1 MATQQSLFPE
11 IDQPEKGL
19 KGTGDRPL
27 AYVELPV
34 HGMSCGKCVARVTSA
49 LLAADG
55 VEKVEVLLGESLAKI
70 HYRAEVTSPG
80 TLSQVIVDAGYRLE
94 PLRQERTAAAE
105 EDRLPPEEDVAGGP
119 EDAPAG
125 TGPAS
130 DPAPAAQTAQ
140 PGEAGDASE
149 TLDEAEIAAMLA
161 RDEQQEFISEVSQLR
176 VRFNVYG
183 MTCAT
188 CVGTV
193 EKKLAAVPG
202 VIDAH
207 VNLANETATVFY
219 DSSVVGEEELFS
231 AVDSAGYK
239 PVAENEAAEVA
250 DAESRRELQW
260 LVFAA
265 ILSVP
270 IMPLMWFQPFGPAT
284 LWANMALATVVQFT
298 AGLTFYRGAW
308 ISMRNMV
315 ANMDVLVALGITA
328 AYGYSVLA
336 ALQLFGLA
344 GEVFFETSAMLITFI
359 RFGKWL
365 EAKAKG
371 QASRAL
377 NELLE
382 LQADRAVVLVDGV
395 EKGVAASQV
404 RVGDTLVIRPGDR
417 IPVDGEVVE
426 GRSAVDESML
436 TGEPVPVAKEPGDPL
451 TGATVNGGGR
461 MLMRATRI
469 GEMTVLASI
478 VRMVEE
484 AQSDKAPIQRMAD
497 RVANVFVP
505 IVVMIAGGTYAAWV
519 FSGADFVFAFRMGV
533 AVLVIACPC
542 ALGLATPT
550 AIMVGSA
557 IGLQS
562 GILIKKASALENI
575 ARLDTLIFDKT
586 GTLTHGDF
594 RVAEVVHAEGVTK
607 DELLRLAAAAAG
619 VSSHPLSRAIAAWAK
634 EKGIA
639 VPEARNGRE
648 VGGQGVSCEIGG
660 EKVLLGSRKLLEE
673 HRVSMRGLVIL
684 SRELEGEG
692 MSIVYLA
699 VGDRNLGIIGLRDK
713 PREGTAEAITL
724 LRHAGIECIMLTGD
738 RREPAEAVAARIGIE
753 TVEAEVMPDQ
763 KQDVVARYQ
772 EQNHLVGMVGD
783 GINDAPALAQADVGI
798 AIGSGTDVAR
808 ETGDIVLV
816 RGDVRDVVRAV
827 RLGRRTLVKV
837 KQNLFWAFIYNVIG
851 IPLAAGV
858 LYPAFGL
865 YLKPEFA
872 GLAMAF
878 SSVSVVTNSLL
889 LRRVRRRL

>member
-11 IDQPEKGL
+11 IDQTEKGL
-19 KGTGDRPL
+19 KEPGDKPL

-34 HGMSCGKCVARVTSA
+34 HGMSCGKCVAKLTSA
-49 LLAADG
+49 LQAAPG
-55 VEKVEVLLGESLAKI
+55 VGKAEVSLEDSLARI
-70 HYRAEVTSPG
+70 HYDDAVTNPDR
-80 TLSQVIVDAGYRLE
+80 LADVVIAAGFRLE
-94 PLRQERTAAAE
+94 PEDVGADVDEQPDAVDEPDPEETAEADLPEEPMPAPEALEEVPAAAE
-105 EDRLPPEEDVAGGP
+105 PEIDE
-119 EDAPAG
+119 
-125 TGPAS
+125 S
-130 DPAPAAQTAQ
+130 D
-140 PGEAGDASE
+140 
-149 TLDEAEIAAMLA
+149 IAAMVA
-161 RDEQQEFISEVSQLR
+161 RDEQDEFIREVSQER
-176 VRFNVYG
+176 IRFNVYG

-193 EKKLAAVPG
+193 EKKLLSLTG
-202 VIDAH
+202 VTDVH

-219 DSSVVGEEELFS
+219 DASLADIDAIFR
-231 AVDSAGYK
+231 AVDEAGYK
-239 PVAENEAAEVA
+239 PVIESEAAAVA
-250 DAESRRELQW
+250 DTESKRELQW

-265 ILSVP
+265 LLSLP

-284 LWANMALATVVQFT
+284 LWANMALATVVQFS
-298 AGLTFYRGAW
+298 AGLAFYRGAW
-308 ISMRNMV
+308 ISIRNMT

-336 ALQLFGLA
+336 ALQLAGLS

-382 LQADRAVVLVDGV
+382 LQPDRAIILVDGA
-395 EKGVAASQV
+395 EQDVAASDVQ
-404 RVGDTLVIRPGDR
+404 VGDTLVIRPGDR

-436 TGEPVPVAKEPGDPL
+436 TGEPVPVAKEPGDAL
-451 TGATVNGGGR
+451 TGATINGGGR
-461 MLMRATRI
+461 LLMRATRI

-484 AQSDKAPIQRMAD
+484 AQADKAPIQRMAD

-505 IVVMIAGGTYAAWV
+505 VVVMVAGCTYAAWI

-562 GILIKKASALENI
+562 GILIKKASALENV

-594 RVAEVVHAEGVTK
+594 RVAEVAHAEGVTK
-607 DELLRLAAAAAG
+607 DELLRLASAAAR
-619 VSSHPLSRAIAAWAK
+619 VSSHPLSRAIVSWAE
-634 EKGIA
+634 EKGINIPTA
-639 VPEARNGRE
+639 SNGKE
-648 VGGQGVSCEIGG
+648 VGGQGVSCDIGG
-660 EKVLLGSRKLLEE
+660 QTVLLGSRKLLEE
-673 HRVSMRGLVIL
+673 NHVSMRGLVIL

-699 VGDRNLGIIGLRDK
+699 VDDRNLGIIGLRDK
-713 PREGTAEAITL
+713 PREGTGEAITL
-724 LRHAGIECIMLTGD
+724 LQHDDLECVMLTGD
-738 RREPAEAVAARIGIE
+738 RREPAEAVANRIGIE
-753 TVEAEVMPDQ
+753 TVEAEVLPDR
-763 KQDVVARYQ
+763 KQDVVAAYQ
-772 EQNHLVGMVGD
+772 EQGRQVGMVGD

-816 RGDVRDVVRAV
+816 KGDVRDVVRAV
-827 RLGRRTLVKV
+827 RLGRRTLVKI
-837 KQNLFWAFIYNVIG
+837 KQNLFWAFVYNVIG

-889 LRRVRRRL
+889 LQRSKNRL

>member
-11 IDQPEKGL
+11 IDQPEKSL
-19 KGTGDRPL
+19 KETGDKPL

-34 HGMSCGKCVARVTSA
+34 HGMSCGKCVATVTDA
-49 LLAADG
+49 LQATDG
-55 VEKVEVLLGESLAKI
+55 VDKVEVSLEEALAKI
-70 HYRAEVTSPG
+70 HYLADKTTPE
-80 TLSQVIVDAGYRLE
+80 LLAAVIVDAGFYLE
-94 PLRQERTAAAE
+94 PEESVAPDEEEVAPEVSSVEKYLEQDAE
-105 EDRLPPEEDVAGGP
+105 IEPEGGVEGEIESGQPQDVIDEEDVA
-119 EDAPAG
+119 A
-125 TGPAS
+125 
-130 DPAPAAQTAQ
+130 
-140 PGEAGDASE
+140 
-149 TLDEAEIAAMLA
+149 LVA
-161 RDEQQEFISEVSQLR
+161 RDEQEEFIREVSQERLR
-176 VRFNVYG
+176 FSVYG

-193 EKKLAAVPG
+193 EKKLTAVSG
-202 VIDAH
+202 VTDVH

-219 DSSVVGEEELFS
+219 DASLTSPAELFK
-231 AVDSAGYK
+231 AVETAGYK
-239 PVAENEAAEVA
+239 PVVESEASEVA
-250 DAESRRELQW
+250 DLDSKRELQW

-265 ILSVP
+265 ILSLP

-284 LWANMALATVVQFT
+284 LWANMTLATVVQFS
-298 AGLTFYRGAW
+298 AGLTFYRGAL
-308 ISMRNMV
+308 ISIRNMA

-336 ALQLFGLA
+336 ALNLVGLS

-382 LQADRAVVLVDGV
+382 LQADRAVVVVDGV
-395 EKGVAASQV
+395 EKEVPASEVQI
-404 RVGDTLVIRPGDR
+404 GDMLVIRPGDR
-417 IPVDGEVVE
+417 IPVDGEIVE

-451 TGATVNGGGR
+451 TGATINGGGR
-461 MLMRATRI
+461 MVMQATRI

-484 AQSDKAPIQRMAD
+484 AQADKAPIQRMAD
-497 RVANVFVP
+497 KVANVFVP
-505 IVVMIAGGTYAAWV
+505 VVIMVAGCTYAAWI

-562 GILIKKASALENI
+562 GILIKKASALEKI

-594 RVAEVVHAEGVTK
+594 RVAEVAHAEGVSK
-607 DELLRLAAAAAG
+607 DELLQLAAAAAR
-619 VSSHPLSRAIAAWAK
+619 VSSHPLSRAIVSWAEEKKIKVPAAK
-634 EKGIA
+634 
-639 VPEARNGRE
+639 NGKE
-648 VGGQGVSCEIGG
+648 VGGQGVSCEING
-660 EKVLLGSRKLLEE
+660 EKVLLGSRRLLEE
-673 HRVSMRGLVIL
+673 HHVSMRGLVIL

-699 VGDRNLGIIGLRDK
+699 VEDQNLGIIGLRDK
-713 PREGTAEAITL
+713 PREGTGETMAL
-724 LRHAGIECIMLTGD
+724 LQHDGLECIMLTGD
-738 RREPAEAVAARIGIE
+738 RREPAEAVAKRIGIE
-753 TVEAEVMPDQ
+753 TVEAEVTPDR
-763 KQDVVARYQ
+763 KQDVVASYQ
-772 EQNHLVGMVGD
+772 EQNRQVGMVGD

-827 RLGRRTLVKV
+827 RLGRRTLVKI
-837 KQNLFWAFIYNVIG
+837 KQNLFWAFFYNVIG

-858 LYPAFGL
+858 LYPTFGL

-889 LRRVRRRL
+889 LRRIKKRL

>member
-11 IDQPEKGL
+11 IDQPEEGL
-19 KGTGDRPL
+19 NDTGKKPL

-34 HGMSCGKCVARVTSA
+34 YGMSCDKCVNKVTAA
-49 LLAADG
+49 LQAVEG
-55 VEKVEVLLGESLAKI
+55 VEKVAVSLTESLARL
-70 HYRAEVTSPG
+70 HYDADQVTPA
-80 TLSQVIVDAGYRLE
+80 TLGQVIVETGFSLE
-94 PLRQERTAAAE
+94 PPVEEVGVDDVDDEPLPVADDDDSPTEESAAHDVETEPAEVVADQVESAAE
-105 EDRLPPEEDVAGGP
+105 IDEKEL
-119 EDAPAG
+119 
-125 TGPAS
+125 
-130 DPAPAAQTAQ
+130 AA
-140 PGEAGDASE
+140 
-149 TLDEAEIAAMLA
+149 LIA
-161 RDEQQEFISEVSQLR
+161 RDEQEAFIEEVSQKKI
-176 VRFNVYG
+176 RFNVYG

-193 EKKLAAVPG
+193 EKKLLAAPG
-202 VIDAH
+202 VSDVY
-207 VNLANETATVFY
+207 VNLANESATVFY
-219 DSSVVGEEELFS
+219 DESLVEVETLFKVV
-231 AVDSAGYK
+231 DTAGYK
-239 PVAENEAAEVA
+239 PVFEEDSDEVS
-250 DAESRRELQW
+250 DVESKRELQW
-260 LVFAA
+260 LIFAA
-265 ILSVP
+265 VLSLP
-270 IMPLMWFQPFGPAT
+270 IMPLMWFQPFGAAT
-284 LWANMALATVVQFT
+284 QWLNMGLATIVQFS

-308 ISMRNMV
+308 ISIRNKA

-328 AYGYSVLA
+328 AYGYSILA
-336 ALQLFGLA
+336 ASNLLGLS

-365 EAKAKG
+365 EARAKG

-377 NELLE
+377 NELLD
-382 LQADRAVVLVDGV
+382 LQTDRAMVLVDGV
-395 EKGVAASQV
+395 EQEIPAGEVAV
-404 RVGDTLVIRPGDR
+404 DDIIVIRPGDR
-417 IPVDGEVVE
+417 IPVDGVVIE

-436 TGEPVPVAKEPGDPL
+436 TGEPVPVAKEPDDPL
-451 TGATVNGGGR
+451 TGATINGGGR
-461 MLMRATRI
+461 LLMRATRI

-478 VRMVEE
+478 VRMVED
-484 AQSDKAPIQRMAD
+484 AQADKAPIQRLAD
-497 RVANVFVP
+497 KVANIFVP
-505 IVVMIAGGTYAAWV
+505 VVIMVAGCTYAVWI

-557 IGLQS
+557 IGLGS
-562 GILIKKASALENI
+562 GILIKKASALEKI

-594 RVAEVVHAEGVTK
+594 RVAEIAHAEGVSK
-607 DELLRLAAAAAG
+607 DEMLQLAAAAAK
-619 VSSHPLSRAIAAWAK
+619 VSNHPLSQAIIAWAD
-634 EKGIA
+634 EKGIRYPRA
-639 VPEARNGRE
+639 NNGE
-648 VGGQGVSCEIGG
+648 EIGGQGVSCEIDGAR
-660 EKVLLGSRKLLEE
+660 VLLGSRKLLEE
-673 HRVSMRGLVIL
+673 NHVSMRGLVVL

-699 VGDRNLGIIGLRDK
+699 VDDQNLGIIGLRDK
-713 PREGTAEAITL
+713 PKEGTGEAITL
-724 LRHAGIECIMLTGD
+724 LQHDGLECIMLTGD
-738 RREPAEAVAARIGIE
+738 RLEPAEAVAKRIGIE
-753 TVEAEVMPDQ
+753 TVEAEVLPGE

-772 EQNHLVGMVGD
+772 EQNRQVGMVGD

-808 ETGDIVLV
+808 ESGDIVLV

-827 RLGRRTLVKV
+827 RLGRRTLAKI
-837 KQNLFWAFIYNVIG
+837 KQNLFWAFFYNVIG

-889 LRRVRRRL
+889 LKRARRRL